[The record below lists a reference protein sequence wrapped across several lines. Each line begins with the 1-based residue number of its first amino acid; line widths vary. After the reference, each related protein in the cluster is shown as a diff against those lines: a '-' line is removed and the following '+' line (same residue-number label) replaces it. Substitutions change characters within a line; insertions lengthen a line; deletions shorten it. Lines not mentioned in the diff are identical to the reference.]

1 VYVDQFKEQTKG
13 LIDEFGLFANR
24 PFYIRSRLQNKRVAE
39 CGNNYDVRQRRWRNN
54 ETAQQ
59 WYFDP
64 VKKLIVSKK
73 WSNRV
78 LETSNHGSNGAG
90 NMRCYT
96 PDSRWW

>member
-24 PFYIRSRLQNKRVAE
+24 PFYIRSRLPNKRVAE